1 MLIAI
6 FVTTL
11 ILIIISIRKYGFLT
25 NPFVLEAYYPL
36 LFLMLPQIILISIG
50 LGESYNLSNWV
61 IIVYVISIY
70 VGTQI
75 NIKSIQVTKVA
86 RGKVVATLCLFIAA
100 ILIAPTLPILLNCG
114 LSFSGIRCY
123 YETVV
128 FTKYAGLY
136 DLGKTFLFLSIL
148 LFFLEYLKAKWWL
161 ILLVLIM
168 VFSGSKFAIFNLL
181 IFFCIYVELYKKIR
195 VYKIL
200 LWSIPIL
207 ILFILYHFSQT
218 NNAENPMLAAI
229 SYFDI
234 YEKQSFLLE
243 KFENNKHAL
252 YYGEINLSS
261 YYKFIPRIF
270 WPDKPV
276 AYGFAILNYDFL
288 PEFAAA
294 NYMPSFGLGTLY
306 ADFGMASIIIGGV
319 MAGFIRRYC
328 YNIML
333 SSNYNNT
340 SLIIYY
346 FSISILTFQYIFV
359 LVILS
364 TILKKKVIE

>member
-1 MLIAI
+1 MLLVI
-6 FVTTL
+6 FFTTL
-11 ILIIISIRKYGFLT
+11 FLITLSVYKYGFLA
-25 NPFVLEAYYPL
+25 NPFVLEAYYT
-36 LFLMLPQIILISIG
+36 LFFLIVPQIILIYVG
-50 LGESYNLSNWV
+50 LGESYALSNWV
-61 IIVYVISIY
+61 ILIYLISVYVGS
-70 VGTQI
+70 QI
-75 NIKSIQVTKVA
+75 NIKAVKVTTIE
-86 RGKVVATLCLFIAA
+86 RGKPVAILCLILATL
-100 ILIAPTLPILLNCG
+100 LIVPTLFILLNCG
-114 LSFSGIRCY
+114 LNLAGIRCY

-136 DLGKTFLFLSIL
+136 DLGKTFLLIAIL
-148 LFFLEYLKAKWWL
+148 LLFLHYLKAKWWL

-195 VYKIL
+195 IHKIL

-261 YYKFIPRIF
+261 YYKFIPRMF

-288 PEFAAA
+288 PEFAAE

-306 ADFGMASIIIGGV
+306 ADFGMASVIIGGL